1 MSNREKLKRRLE
13 GSRGV
18 SAIGG
23 DEEMYE
29 EECSE
34 DCNDMDVNTYRGGG

>member
-13 GSRGV
+13 GSRAV

-23 DEEMYE
+23 RAGE
-29 EECSE
+29 EEEGEE
-34 DCNDMDVNTYRGGG
+34 DFDDMDVGTHRNG